1 MPDFSVASSD
11 ELAAPALADAFP
23 LRRGIRFHQALL
35 QSCPPPSGSM
45 FGEKADGEAA
55 RSEEAGLLSRLM
67 ATTRPFCFLR
77 MGDMELV
84 YLLAEQFKQLNEIEF
99 RDGPISGTQGYA
111 NPGLS
116 AKHAERLRRAYE
128 GADYLDFHEKNWPNE
143 HLVPRLIL
151 QRRRGSS
158 HNPTKEASLVF
169 LTWTQSEFKKY
180 CRDRRIGFAAAE
192 ARLLEL
198 LSQTPEF
205 KRAATDYWPERAEI
219 FYHQVRNDGRDLD
232 ANLDL
237 VKEDLR
243 EFVKEHRLDTL
254 FLSLG
259 GGAKILGYELSR
271 ELGICCFDFGAMIRA
286 FTYSGCDG
294 NRVARSPHSPFL
306 FRIPFQTHMDTLEQ
320 AFPNLTPAE
329 LLAKAHGQLL
339 LEVMKKEVGW
349 TFASWEF
356 NFSEENRMA
365 FQKAYQIYRT
375 RYQHLF
381 KASPETRKERAGFL
395 HFCGTHGLTLEG
407 RIFILWFRL
416 KGWVRRAIRFVA
428 K

>member
-1 MPDFSVASSD
+1 MHELDAARSD
-11 ELAAPALADAFP
+11 KLARPAVADAFT
-23 LRRGIRFHQALL
+23 LRKGITFHQALL
-35 QSCPPPSGSM
+35 QSCPPPGGSM
-45 FGEKADGEAA
+45 FGDKADGETA
-55 RSEEAGLLSRLM
+55 RRKEASLLSRLM
-67 ATTRPFCFLR
+67 ATSRPFCFLR

-84 YLLAEQFKQLNEIEF
+84 YLLAEQYNQLNEIEF
-99 RDGPISGTQGYA
+99 RDGPMSGTQGYA

-128 GADYLDFHEKNWPNE
+128 EADYLDFHEKNWPNE
-143 HLVPRLIL
+143 HLVPRLTL
-151 QRRRGSS
+151 ERAPGSYR
-158 HNPTKEASLVF
+158 NPTKGASLVF

-180 CRDRRIGFAAAE
+180 CQGRRVGFAAAE

-243 EFVKEHRLDTL
+243 EFVREHRLDTM

-294 NRVARSPHSPFL
+294 NRFARSPHSPFF
-306 FRIPFQTHMDTLEQ
+306 FRIPFQTHMDALEQ
-320 AFPNLTPAE
+320 AFPDLTPAE

-356 NFSEENRMA
+356 NFSQENRMA
-365 FQKAYQIYRT
+365 FKRAYPVYRT

-395 HFCGTHGLTLEG
+395 HFCGIHGLTLEG
-407 RIFILWFRL
+407 RIFILWFRF
-416 KGWVRRAIRFVA
+416 KGWVRRTIRFIA

>member
-1 MPDFSVASSD
+1 
-11 ELAAPALADAFP
+11 
-23 LRRGIRFHQALL
+23 
-35 QSCPPPSGSM
+35 
-45 FGEKADGEAA
+45 
-55 RSEEAGLLSRLM
+55 
-67 ATTRPFCFLR
+67 
-77 MGDMELV
+77 MELV
-84 YLLAEQFKQLNEIEF
+84 YLLAEQDNRLDEIEF
-99 RDGPISGTQGYA
+99 GDGPMCGTQGYA

-116 AKHAERLRRAYE
+116 AKHAERLRTAYE
-128 GADYLDFHEKNWPNE
+128 EADYLDFHEKNWPNE

-151 QRRRGSS
+151 QKAPGSYR
-158 HNPTKEASLVF
+158 NPTKEASLVF
-169 LTWTQSEFKKY
+169 LTWTESEFKQY
-180 CRDRRIGFAAAE
+180 CQGRRIGFAAAE

-205 KRAATDYWPERAEI
+205 RRAATDYWPEGAEI
-219 FYHQVRNDGRDLD
+219 FYYQAQNDGRDLD

-243 EFVKEHRLDTL
+243 RFVKEHRLDTV

-294 NRVARSPHSPFL
+294 NRVARSPHSPFF
-306 FRIPFQTHMDTLEQ
+306 FRLPFETHMDALEQ
-320 AFPNLTPAE
+320 AFPNLRPAE
-329 LLAKAHGQLL
+329 LLVKAHGQLL
-339 LEVMKKEVGW
+339 LEVLKKQIGW

-356 NFSEENRMA
+356 DFSEENRMS
-365 FQKAYQIYRT
+365 FQKAYQVYRP

-395 HFCGTHGLTLEG
+395 HFCGTHRLTLEG
-407 RIFILWFRL
+407 RRFILWFRI
-416 KGWVRRAIRFVA
+416 KGWVRRAIRFAA

>member
-1 MPDFSVASSD
+1 M
-11 ELAAPALADAFP
+11 AF
-23 LRRGIRFHQALL
+23 HEELL

-45 FGEKADGEAA
+45 FGEKANGEAA
-55 RSEEAGLLSRLM
+55 RRKEASLLSLLM
-67 ATTRPFCFLR
+67 ATRRPFCFLR

-99 RDGPISGTQGYA
+99 GDGPISGTQGYA

-128 GADYLDFHEKNWPNE
+128 GADYLDFHEKNWPNS

-151 QRRRGSS
+151 QRAPGSYR
-158 HNPTKEASLVF
+158 NPTKEASLVF
-169 LTWTQSEFKKY
+169 LTWTESEFKQY
-180 CRDRRIGFAAAE
+180 CQDRRVGVAASE

-205 KRAATDYWPERAEI
+205 KQAAKEYWPETAKV

-286 FTYSGCDG
+286 LTYSGCDG
-294 NRVARSPHSPFL
+294 NRMTRSPHSPFL
-306 FRIPFQTHMDTLEQ
+306 FRIPFGIYMEALEK
-320 AFPNLTPAE
+320 AMPNLAPAE

-339 LEVMKKEVGW
+339 LELMRKEIGW
-349 TFASWEF
+349 TSVSWDF
-356 NFSEENRMA
+356 DFSEENVSAFRNA
-365 FQKAYQIYRT
+365 FQEYRK
-375 RYQHLF
+375 RYRKLF
-381 KASPETRKERAGFL
+381 RSSSATKMERAGFL
-395 HFCGTHGLTLEG
+395 HFCGTHKLTLEG
-407 RIFILWFRL
+407 ELFLTAFRG
-416 KGWVRRAIRFVA
+416 KGLIRRCVPRFLSRRSVLGKPGGLA
-428 K
+428 SNGAA